1 METPQNSKFQNFTNF
16 DSDFVPKVKVVAQ
29 NQWHHAIP
37 HARYAI
43 QPKGHPLAQ
52 NTTSKAPWR
61 NIFVLLLW
69 EAEKLGRNG
78 NRKID
83 RNLVKN
89 DRKHIIFDIFEIPG
103 LWWIRI
109 CYRQKNWPAAK
120 KVDFFLG
127 LLI

>member
-1 METPQNSKFQNFTNF
+1 MPDMLYSQK
-16 DSDFVPKVKVVAQ
+16 DS
-29 NQWHHAIP
+29 
-37 HARYAI
+37 R
-43 QPKGHPLAQ
+43 LAQ

-89 DRKHIIFDIFEIPG
+89 DRKHTIFDIFEVPG
-103 LWWIRI
+103 L
-109 CYRQKNWPAAK
+109 
-120 KVDFFLG
+120 
-127 LLI
+127 